1 MPYLKSRYNIFEG
14 NQHTFTLTFY
24 SRLYQN
30 VPINV
35 PIKLNKTEQAIL
47 KLIKENNKITHKG
60 MAEILEVTEK
70 TAKRNTQNL
79 KDKGLI
85 ERKGSRKDGYWKI
98 IEKE

>member
-30 VPINV
+30 VPI
-35 PIKLNKTEQAIL
+35 KLNKTEQAIL
-47 KLIKENNKITHKG
+47 KLIKENNKITHKE

-85 ERKGSRKDGYWKI
+85 ERKGSRKNGYWKI

>member
-1 MPYLKSRYNIFEG
+1 M
-14 NQHTFTLTFY
+14 
-24 SRLYQN
+24 
-30 VPINV
+30 
-35 PIKLNKTEQAIL
+35 
-47 KLIKENNKITHKG
+47 KLIKENNKITHKE